1 MTPSPTDEDLMDALE
16 RLTAIEAIK
25 QLKAR
30 YLIAIDAKDWDT
42 YAGVF
47 APDGLLDLDVE
58 KEYHRGRAIDP
69 GPAGLPGWLAAASRS
84 TTSSPPPTPRASP
97 STRATCSIIEITG
110 EDTAKGTWGFHDY
123 IVFADGSGFCGYGH
137 YHETYS
143 RIDGEWSSSRWP

>member
-1 MTPSPTDEDLMDALE
+1 MDALE

-47 APDGLLDLDVE
+47 APDGLLDLDIE

-69 GPAGLPGWLAAASRS
+69 GPDGPPWVARGRAQIHDFIAAAHAESVS
-84 TTSSPPPTPRASP
+84 VHEGHTP
-97 STRATCSIIEITG
+97 IIEITG
-110 EDTAKGTWGFHDY
+110 EDTAEGTWAFTTTSSSPT
-123 IVFADGSGFCGYGH
+123 AAASAATATTTKRTAGSTASG
-137 YHETYS
+137 
-143 RIDGEWSSSRWP
+143 SSSRWP